1 MRTRNLAAAAAVFFA
16 LGQSAAVLG
25 GFIDI
30 TRPGDTVKIVNGF
43 NQNDGDIGPPP
54 SSETEVN
61 AIDDTAQKY
70 LNFLDLSSGVAVT
83 PTGNAGN
90 LPVTG
95 IRLYTANDEVDRDP
109 ASFQLSGSNVGLDG
123 PWTFL
128 ASGNLELPAT
138 RNTDSAAAIPPMGNS
153 SLAHQEV
160 MFANTQAFN
169 HYQITFPT
177 LKDAANANSMQIAE
191 VELLVVPEPA
201 AMWLVGLGVMGLA
214 AVRRRRR

>member
-1 MRTRNLAAAAAVFFA
+1 MRTRNLAAVAAIVFA

-43 NQNDGDIGPPP
+43 NQNDNDTGPPP
-54 SSETEVN
+54 SAESEVN

-83 PTGNAGN
+83 PSGNPGS

-95 IRLYTANDEVDRDP
+95 LRLYTANDEPNRDP
-109 ASFQLSGSNVGLDG
+109 ASFQLAGSNDSIDG
-123 PWTFL
+123 PWTVL
-128 ASGNLELPAT
+128 ASGNLNLPND
-138 RNTDSAAAIPPMGNS
+138 RNTSTGAAIPPAGNPG
-153 SLAHQEV
+153 LWHQEI
-160 MFANTQAFN
+160 MFANADAFS
-169 HYQITFPT
+169 HYQIIFPT
-177 LKDAANANSMQIAE
+177 LKNAADANSMQIAE